1 MASDGQYRPVQ
12 HRRQQL
18 PRQVPPLIPTINN
31 AIPETTPD
39 ALILFEACLRGELSH
54 SSRRPHESERER
66 LIQSGNVFVF
76 EESATGVKR
85 WTDGRRWSPSRALD
99 GYLVY
104 RELNDPVDGAKAKK
118 ALKPKEKDGTKPK
131 DPAAHFLSDEQRR
144 RYVGSLFGTYD
155 FKAGGLVKKAATMEY
170 NGKSHHLVCYYT
182 LEDAA
187 SGSLMVPSHPQSWL
201 NVFRPRPGMK
211 LTTKKTDDY
220 SSGASPDYSGP
231 VGYIHPVPM
240 VGGQNQI
247 QSNTDAFQH
256 YGTPGDFTVPVQ
268 LNQNFGGSPH
278 IHGQFGN
285 TNGWDPRLA
294 APYQP
299 YSYPADDHIRQPAY
313 PLAGSHPSSYPPPGA
328 YQTSQPPAYTNLPS
342 YPASHTHSPT
352 YPTAYRHPSL
362 ASLTPDELAL
372 LHQSV
377 LPRTTPSRFSISN
390 PAWTPAVQSSGPMVP
405 QATPTALDPALA
417 SAGADLNNAHF
428 DAHFD
433 LDLDLGLGPQGFPY
447 SNVNNN
453 GPFGGFHNGP

>member
-18 PRQVPPLIPTINN
+18 PRQVPPLTPTIHNT
-31 AIPETTPD
+31 IPETTPD
-39 ALILFEACLRGELSH
+39 ALILFEACLRGEVSH

-155 FKAGGLVKKAATMEY
+155 FKSGGLVKKAATMEY

-201 NVFRPRPGMK
+201 NVVRPRPGMK
-211 LTTKKTDDY
+211 LITKKTDDY
-220 SSGASPDYSGP
+220 SSGASPDFSGP
-231 VGYIHPVPM
+231 VGYISPVHVPM
-240 VGGQNQI
+240 VAGQNQI
-247 QSNTDAFQH
+247 QTDTDAFQH
-256 YGTPGDFTVPVQ
+256 YGTPGDFTMPAQ
-268 LNQNFGGSPH
+268 LNQNFGGPPH

-285 TNGWDPRLA
+285 TNGWDSRLA
-294 APYQP
+294 GPYQP
-299 YSYPADDHIRQPAY
+299 YSYPPDDHIHQPAY
-313 PLAGSHPSSYPPPGA
+313 PL
-328 YQTSQPPAYTNLPS
+328 T
-342 YPASHTHSPT
+342 
-352 YPTAYRHPSL
+352 
-362 ASLTPDELAL
+362 
-372 LHQSV
+372 
-377 LPRTTPSRFSISN
+377 
-390 PAWTPAVQSSGPMVP
+390 AWTPAVQSSGPMVP
-405 QATPTALDPALA
+405 QAIPPQATPTALDPALA
-417 SAGADLNNAHF
+417 SVGADLNNAHF

-447 SNVNNN
+447 NHVNNN
-453 GPFGGFHNGP
+453 GPFSGFQHGP